1 MSGHSKWAQ
10 IKRKKAKFDAQ
21 RGKIFS
27 KVAREITVAAKF
39 GGGDPDGNPRL
50 RFAIDQAKEANM
62 PADNIDRAI
71 QKGTGGGEGANL
83 EEIILEGY
91 GPGGVAVLV
100 KAMTDNRNRSVS
112 DLRHVFSRHGGNL
125 GAAGCVAWMFKEK
138 GLIHIE
144 KSQAAEE
151 PVMEV
156 AADAGAEDIRSEPD
170 AEVIEV
176 ETSLANYNKVKN
188 ALAAK
193 FKIAS
198 SEITMVAQ
206 NSVPVKGEDARK
218 VLAMVEELEE
228 HDDVQDV
235 YANFDIPDEL
245 MGEDL
250 NNENTAYQ

>member
-1 MSGHSKWAQ
+1 MSGHSKWAT
-10 IKRKKAKFDAQ
+10 IKRKKGKADSQ
-21 RGKIFS
+21 RGKLFS
-27 KVAREITVAAKF
+27 KLAREITIAAKL
-39 GGGDPDGNPRL
+39 GSGDPDGNPRL
-50 RFAIDQAKEANM
+50 RMAVDKARESNM
-62 PADNIDRAI
+62 PVDNIDRAI

-83 EEIILEGY
+83 EDIILEGY

-112 DLRHVFSRHGGNL
+112 DLRHIFTRHGGNL

-144 KSQAAEE
+144 KSQASEE
-151 PVMEV
+151 QVMEV
-156 AADAGAEDIRSEPD
+156 AADAGAEDIRSEPE

-176 ETSLANYNKVKN
+176 ETSLANYDKVKN
-188 ALAAK
+188 TLAAK

-198 SEITMVAQ
+198 SEITMVPQ

-218 VLAMVEELEE
+218 VIAMVEELEE

-245 MGEDL
+245 MGKDF
-250 NNENTAYQ
+250 